1 MKAYWMNITN
11 KMTFFSTSR
20 TCLSWIYTH
29 YLEVKC
35 INNSDRISIVNLQV
49 IQVVLDGVSNILR
62 MTTPGPERDTVA
74 TLIEE
79 CGGIDL
85 FFRVLVIQFTS

>member
-1 MKAYWMNITN
+1 M
-11 KMTFFSTSR
+11 
-20 TCLSWIYTH
+20 
-29 YLEVKC
+29 KC

-85 FFRVLVIQFTS
+85 FFSSFSHSVHFLITFLVFFFRSG